1 MKSHTA
7 AGSYDNGV
15 ASLIILSLNQNSRRL
30 KPVLSTESAAVDIY
44 AISFLKFIMLIG
56 NNLTNRK
63 YWINTEMI

>member
-1 MKSHTA
+1 MKSHAA

-15 ASLIILSLNQNSRRL
+15 ASLIYLSLNQNSRRL

-56 NNLTNRK
+56 NNSTNRK
-63 YWINTEMI
+63 Y